1 VPGLIRNAG
10 EIVPLKLWEVD
21 MVGTA
26 LLREW
31 VHARITKL
39 LMCIFS
45 LAVAAVLPACTSL
58 ESMTATASAE
68 TVTMTNTPTD
78 QPDKKEARKEGAA
91 YNGNWGYAPGNG
103 LDPNDEWGRSSGVL
117 DTASPGCPFK
127 FC

>member
-1 VPGLIRNAG
+1 MI
-10 EIVPLKLWEVD
+10 
-21 MVGTA
+21 GTA
-26 LLREW
+26 VSREW
-31 VHARITKL
+31 VRAHMTKL

-45 LAVAAVLPACTSL
+45 LAVAAVLPGCTSL

-117 DTASPGCPFK
+117 DTTAPGCPFK